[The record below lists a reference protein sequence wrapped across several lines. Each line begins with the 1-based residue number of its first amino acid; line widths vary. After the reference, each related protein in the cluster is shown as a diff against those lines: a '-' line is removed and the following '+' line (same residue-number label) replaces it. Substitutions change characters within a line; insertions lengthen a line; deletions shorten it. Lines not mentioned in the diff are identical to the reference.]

1 MKIKIIILILSVIL
15 LTTTLKSLEKV
26 DNYNRAVAYK
36 GEISNK
42 ARLYSILGMKKV
54 GADMLL
60 LRQTSNIGETF
71 IGNKSFEIEKSSLEI
86 SELNPYYL
94 ENYYAASNVLAFI
107 KVYLNYGSALD
118 ILNRGLE
125 YNPKDEYLKK
135 YSLGVLAASK
145 GNNDEIL
152 RNYEEI
158 VKKYPDPLMIK
169 VIYDIYREKLKRNKI
184 FEGKY
189 FYYAEILYSTKNERY
204 KKIVERDLKDLGYK
218 K

>member
-1 MKIKIIILILSVIL
+1 MRIKIIILILSVIL
-15 LTTTLKSLEKV
+15 LTITLKSLEKV

-54 GADMLL
+54 GAGILL
-60 LRQTSNIGETF
+60 LNQAANIGE
-71 IGNKSFEIEKSSLEI
+71 IHSFNNSEEIKKNSLEI
-86 SELNPYYL
+86 SQLNPYYL
-94 ENYYAASNVLAFI
+94 ENYYIVANVLAFAESAP
-107 KVYLNYGSALD
+107 NYKDALE
-118 ILNRGLE
+118 ILKNGLDYTPE
-125 YNPKDEYLKK
+125 DKYLKN
-135 YSLGVLAASK
+135 YSLGILAASQ

-169 VIYDIYREKLKRNKI
+169 VIYNVYREKLKKNKI
-184 FEGKY
+184 FEEKY
-189 FYYAEILYSTKNERY
+189 FYYAEILYNTKNEKY